1 MPMILL
7 HADQLHIT
15 YGTTDILRDIT
26 FEVKQ
31 GDYLGIVG
39 PNGSGKSTLIRAILG
54 LAPVTSGHI
63 RLFGQPLEEF
73 DDWQKIGYLPQHL
86 HFANPHFPATVE
98 EIVRL
103 GFIDRKGP
111 KRRLD
116 SSEQEQLE
124 EIMARMGIIDLR
136 RRLIGHLSGGQQQR
150 ALLARALVAR
160 PSLLLLDEPTTA
172 LDPETRDDFY
182 EIISGLNREVGTAI
196 ILITH
201 DTWNIGQ
208 YAKRFVYLDKQVVFD
223 GTFAEFCASAEM
235 TRFFGEHANKT
246 IFHHHEEHEEGR
258 C

>member
-7 HADQLHIT
+7 EARQLHIA
-15 YGTTDILRDIT
+15 YGTTDILRDIS
-26 FEVKQ
+26 FQVRS

-54 LAPVTSGHI
+54 LAPVTSGSV
-63 RLFGQPLEEF
+63 RLFGTPLGDF
-73 DDWQKIGYLPQHL
+73 DAWEKIGYLPQRL
-86 HFANPHFPATVE
+86 RFDNPHFPATVE

-103 GFIDRKGP
+103 GFVDKHGP
-111 KRRLD
+111 KRRLA
-116 SSEQEQLE
+116 SNEQSQLE

-160 PSLLLLDEPTTA
+160 PQLLLLDEPTTA

-182 EIISGLNREVGTAI
+182 EIISELNREVGTAI

-223 GTFAEFCASAEM
+223 GTFAEFCASEEM
-235 TRFFGEHANKT
+235 TSFFGEHSNKT
-246 IFHHHEEHEEGR
+246 IYHQHDHHGEH
-258 C
+258 